1 MGPYYYK
8 VVRIDGDY
16 AYLARTDISDNDT
29 LQVAMALLPDGTDE
43 GTALVWDNREYR
55 IDE

>member
-43 GTALVWDNREYR
+43 GTALVWEDLEYR